1 MTCVSISEAN
11 RFLKEGPKVAFDLFE
26 FPSIADS
33 QRRTAKNVQILEGSK
48 AS

>member
-11 RFLKEGPKVAFDLFE
+11 RFLKEGPKVAFE